1 MTNTLHTFSFDGSW
15 NQIKGQLRQKYA
27 LLTDDDLEFVEGKG
41 EELLG
46 RLQSKLGLTEEALIE
61 LLTHL
66 QAEAT
71 DVGARVRG
79 KVREAKAH
87 VEEIA
92 GDVKAKVTE
101 AAGEA
106 YEYAR
111 ERTRTMQGEAGEYV
125 SQKPRQALLTALA
138 VGFVAGLLIR
148 R

>member
-1 MTNTLHTFSFDGSW
+1 MKNTLQPFLFDGSW
-15 NQIKGQLRQKYA
+15 HQIKGQLRQKYA
-27 LLTDDDLEFVEGKG
+27 FLTDDDLEFVEGKS

-46 RLQSKLGLTEEALIE
+46 HLQTKLGLTEETLTE
-61 LLTHL
+61 LLNDL
-66 QAEAT
+66 QNNT
-71 DVGARVRG
+71 SGVRG

-87 VEEIA
+87 VEEFA